1 MPICKKSALIA
12 SAGRSDLAELPELG
26 ELGVLGEF
34 GTDEVLGGV
43 DGTGLGT
50 TLELGGMDEPVKSR
64 EQAAQPLM
72 ISVAES
78 NKTIAARKNRF
89 RFILPL
95 RLGTLAGKLSLV
107 RVCPLNFIILIE
119 AFGKN

>member
-1 MPICKKSALIA
+1 M
-12 SAGRSDLAELPELG
+12 AELPELG

-50 TLELGGMDEPVKSR
+50 MLELGGIDEPVKSR
-64 EQAAQPLM
+64 EQAAQPLK

-95 RLGTLAGKLSLV
+95 RLGTLAGKFSLV
-107 RVCPLNFIILIE
+107 KVCPVKIII
-119 AFGKN
+119 